1 MAFSFYRYLKL
12 LIHNWIISYLIIQ
25 FKKEYTYMSVIQAVL
40 IVIMPTSI

>member
-12 LIHNWIISYLIIQ
+12 LIHYWIIAYLIIQ
-25 FKKEYTYMSVIQAVL
+25 FKKEYTYMSVIQAVH